1 MIIFGLFGKTGCG
14 KTEILQELKKY
25 HPVVDIEEC
34 GNTRGSVLGDLYHLK
49 QHSQEEFEKLLKKQ
63 QEKAEEKGYCIVE
76 FEGRKI
82 GGTEKL
88 NIPEPFSNLKYYN
101 CSIIIECPYE
111 CQIQRL
117 LKYYLPKNSM
127 EKEILIS
134 KFKTLK
140 TLLTRPEKLEALDN
154 ILELIEK
161 DDYYSAAVVIEE
173 KLYREHY
180 MRSIKKVK
188 PDLVIYNEDMGKS
201 VEIINDFV
209 NEKLKKCGIIR

>member
-1 MIIFGLFGKTGCG
+1 
-14 KTEILQELKKY
+14 
-25 HPVVDIEEC
+25 
-34 GNTRGSVLGDLYHLK
+34 
-49 QHSQEEFEKLLKKQ
+49 
-63 QEKAEEKGYCIVE
+63 
-76 FEGRKI
+76 
-82 GGTEKL
+82 
-88 NIPEPFSNLKYYN
+88 
-101 CSIIIECPYE
+101 
-111 CQIQRL
+111 
-117 LKYYLPKNSM
+117 M

-201 VEIINDFV
+201 VEIINNFV

>member
-1 MIIFGLFGKTGCG
+1 MWKNRDFTG
-14 KTEILQELKKY
+14 IKKY

-49 QHSQEEFEKLLKKQ
+49 QHSQEVFEKLLKEQVKT
-63 QEKAEEKGYCIVE
+63 AEENGYCIVE

-88 NIPEPFSNLKYYN
+88 DIPEPFSNLKYYN
-101 CSIIIECPYE
+101 YNIVIECPYE

-117 LKYYLPKNSM
+117 LKYYLPKNDR

-140 TLLTRPEKLEALDN
+140 TLLKKPEKLEHLDK
-154 ILELIEK
+154 IIDLIEK
-161 DDYYSAAVVIEE
+161 DDYYNAAVVIEE

-188 PDLVIYNEDMGKS
+188 ADLTVYNEDLNKS

-209 NEKLKKCGIIR
+209 NEKLKECRII